1 MSQTT
6 TPARSKT
13 EIGPVQRAIFAR
25 RSVRKFTSQP
35 IDRSVLT
42 RLLDAATQAPNHR
55 LTRPWRF
62 FVLDGPGAMRDQ
74 LTQLAEEVALR
85 GMPEPHDAAAQS
97 RAHGKAQEI
106 ANVPALVVAYSAPG
120 RHDEETR
127 ENYAAV
133 ACALQNIQLAAFE
146 EGLVGGWSTGGLARD
161 PALKALLGAEPDWEL
176 VGALY
181 LGYPAPGSTPT
192 RERPGAVDVTRWVC
206 D

>member
-1 MSQTT
+1 MSETI
-6 TPARSKT
+6 TPTLRQP
-13 EIGPVQRAIFAR
+13 EVGPVQQAIFGR

-35 IDRSVLT
+35 IDRAVMT
-42 RLLDAATQAPNHR
+42 RVLDAATQAPNHR

-85 GMPEPHDAAAQS
+85 AMPEPRDAAAQS
-97 RAHGKAQEI
+97 RAHAKGEEI
-106 ANVPALVVAYSAPG
+106 AQVPALVVAYSVPG

-133 ACALQNIQLAAFE
+133 ACALQNMQLAAFE
-146 EGLVGGWSTGGLARD
+146 EGLVSGWSTGGFARD
-161 PALKALLGAEPDWEL
+161 PALKALLGAEPEWDM

-181 LGYPAPGSTPT
+181 FGYAAPGSTPT
-192 RERPGAVDVTRWVC
+192 RERPGAASVTRWVC

>member
-1 MSQTT
+1 MSETT
-6 TPARSKT
+6 TPALT
-13 EIGPVQRAIFAR
+13 NPEIGPVQRAIFGR
-25 RSVRKFTSQP
+25 RSVRKFTSQT
-35 IDRSVLT
+35 IDRTVLT

-62 FVLDGPGAMRDQ
+62 FVLDGPGAMREQ

-85 GMPEPHDAAAQS
+85 GMPEPHDAAAQA
-97 RAHGKAQEI
+97 RAHDKAQEI
-106 ANVPALVVAYSAPG
+106 ANVPALVVAYSVPG
-120 RHDEETR
+120 RRDEETR

-133 ACALQNIQLAAFE
+133 ACALQNMQLAAFE
-146 EGLVGGWSTGGLARD
+146 EGLVGGWSTGGFARD
-161 PALKALLGAEPDWEL
+161 PALKALLGAEPEWEL

-192 RERPGAVDVTRWVC
+192 RGRPGAADVTRWVC